1 MGKLFGNFMSSTD
14 EQAGDVSNLAT
25 DDTNDMAEKFGDTSN
40 LAMNKT
46 IDTMNISVMQLS
58 HDNEVPVN
66 EDGSL
71 NWDNNQNNNQNGNQ
85 NNNQN
90 GNQNNNQNNNQNGFS
105 GYPDNDFG
113 HQDLGYEDHIFD
125 PDDFKPHSDGDT
137 KDGPEDWI
145 LPNILFDPDDF
156 KPHLGVDTENGP
168 KGVTLDVYKPIE
180 VNGRVEDVVGLLDK
194 NGDFHSYDAVMQA
207 AAKQSFAEH
216 FSKIDLPDEI
226 ADKLFSTEFESTNDG
241 VHYTNY
247 DAFMNHMGG
256 TSYIGGFN
264 AGLDDVSI
272 DRYDQLYPGFKDA
285 YNATCSD
292 LALCDN
298 YLHQTADERAAVPRV
313 IKSDIIELIS
323 DSVNDLSKNKDY
335 DIGIGHDHSDMN
347 PVIINEFNPV
357 ATGVSS
363 AVEGIS
369 TGKYIDKDGQFDMSD
384 FTLDIIA
391 GSAFGAILS
400 TSDTD
405 ISDKK
410 ELLNT
415 LLNDKDLMSTVL
427 DGMSDPMI
435 RTSVSEAM
443 GRYGLDSYIDD
454 IKSNVMNPQAIMDIV
469 HDPEFL
475 ESLSETVNYICESPI
490 VEDYID
496 RCCKDSDLKKS
507 IDNVVDDFSQ
517 AESLI
522 SGCGSISDE
531 PDIILYDSIENHTQP
546 TGLMTHMSHDVEEN
560 NEHSFFDMQ
569 DDTVCFEL

>member
-14 EQAGDVSNLAT
+14 EQVGDVSNTVEHVGDVSNLV
-25 DDTNDMAEKFGDTSN
+25 
-40 LAMNKT
+40 MNKT
-46 IDTMNISVMQLS
+46 IDTMKSSVMQLS
-58 HDNEVPVN
+58 HDDDVTVD
-66 EDGSL
+66 EDGSF
-71 NWDNNQNNNQNGNQ
+71 NWDNNQ
-85 NNNQN
+85 
-90 GNQNNNQNNNQNGFS
+90 
-105 GYPDNDFG
+105 
-113 HQDLGYEDHIFD
+113 
-125 PDDFKPHSDGDT
+125 DT
-137 KDGPEDWI
+137 NDGPEDWI

-156 KPHLGVDTENGP
+156 IPHLNVDTENGP
-168 KGVTLDVYKPIE
+168 KGVTLDVYKPME
-180 VNGRVEDVVGLLDK
+180 VNGSVAEVVGLLDK

-207 AAKQSFAEH
+207 AAKQAFAEN

-226 ADKLFSTEFESTNDG
+226 VDKLFSTEFESTNDG

-247 DAFMNHMGG
+247 DAFMNHMDG

-264 AGLDDVSI
+264 TGFDDILI

-292 LALCDN
+292 LTFCDN

-313 IKSDIIELIS
+313 IKSDIVELIS

-335 DIGIGHDHSDMN
+335 DIGVGHDHSDMN

-357 ATGVSS
+357 AAGVSS

-369 TGKYIDKDGQFDMSD
+369 TGKYIAKDGQFDMSD

-391 GSAFGAILS
+391 GSAFGSILS
-400 TSDTD
+400 TSDAD
-405 ISDKK
+405 VSDKK

-435 RTSVSEAM
+435 KASVSEAM

-454 IKSNVMNPQAIMDIV
+454 IKSNIMNPQAIMDIV

-475 ESLSETVNYICESPI
+475 ESLSETVNHICESPV

-507 IDNVVDDFSQ
+507 IDNAVDDFSQ

-531 PDIILYDSIENHTQP
+531 PDIILYDSIENHTQS

-560 NEHSFFDMQ
+560 NEHSFFDTQ
-569 DDTVCFEL
+569 DDTVCFNL